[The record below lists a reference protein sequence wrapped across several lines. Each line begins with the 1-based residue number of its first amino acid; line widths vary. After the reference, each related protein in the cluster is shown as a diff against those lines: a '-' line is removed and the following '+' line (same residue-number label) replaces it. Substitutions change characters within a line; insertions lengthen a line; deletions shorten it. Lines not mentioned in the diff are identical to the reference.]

1 MHIFFYGRVSTLEQQ
16 EDGSALQKQLERGKA
31 AGATRFY
38 WDIISRST
46 ETRPGLQTMMEDLQH
61 FNVDQLIITRIDRIG
76 SSSKLFY
83 SLLGILRTNNIKL
96 KALDQ
101 NLDVNSSGG
110 QLTIDILLAASKF
123 EVGML
128 SDRLKAERSY
138 RRSKGKSNACIA
150 PFGWKTKDGLYIPDT
165 SPCVCIIKEKL
176 ELRVC
181 DLAKLALE
189 KFYEY
194 PSTHAISK
202 YLNEI
207 LGCSSRTMST
217 PRKQQNV
224 TENLQDIDFNRAKK
238 RGNRRYPN
246 GSLGWTPTGIKN
258 WLVNPVHA
266 GGIPRNSTSGDG
278 KGYKSFDEWNVE
290 WGTHEGIISREYHE
304 KIKGIIRDNRSNHW
318 ASRNMNIPNPYANL
332 LKCFKCG
339 GAVARCSIRL
349 LKTKGYVAYF
359 QCVHYGQGRCDC
371 KAMLRNDKLEE
382 QLQEHL
388 VNKAEA
394 MVKTLNFDEEV
405 EEPAELLGLRQ
416 DLAQL
421 EKCSPNPAIERAKCD
436 IKNQILAIK
445 RSYMPKSVPQREK
458 FIEMFEDKFFWNTLT
473 NEEKKRVLSDFV
485 RCIWVQGAFV
495 RGIDLLF

>member
-16 EDGSALQKQLERGKA
+16 EDGRALQKQLERGKA

-38 WDIISRST
+38 WDIISRSS
-46 ETRPGLQTMMEDLQH
+46 ETRPGLQAMMEDLVR
-61 FNVDQLIITRIDRIG
+61 FKVDELMIARIDRIG

-150 PFGWKTKDGLYIPDT
+150 PFGWKTLDGVYVPDT

-176 ELRVC
+176 ELQTC

-189 KFYEY
+189 KFYQH
-194 PSTHAISK
+194 PSTHALSK
-202 YLNEI
+202 YLNEM
-207 LGCSSRTMST
+207 LGCTTRSKST
-217 PRKQQNV
+217 AKKQQNV
-224 TENLQDIDFNRAKK
+224 TENLQEIDFSRA
-238 RGNRRYPN
+238 RRHGYRRYPH
-246 GSLGWTPTGIKN
+246 GSLGWTPAGIKN

-266 GGIPRNSTSGDG
+266 GGIPRNSTSGSG
-278 KGYKSFDEWNVE
+278 KGYKSFDEWNVD

-304 KIKGIIRDNRSNHW
+304 EIKAIIRGNRSNHW
-318 ASRNMNIPNPYANL
+318 ASRNMNMPNPYANL
-332 LKCFKCG
+332 LKCSNCG

-359 QCVHYGQGRCDC
+359 QCVRYGQGQCNQR
-371 KAMLRNDKLEE
+371 AMLRNDKLDT

-388 VNKAEA
+388 IKRAEA
-394 MVKTLNFDEEV
+394 LANALNFDEEI
-405 EEPAELLGLRQ
+405 EEPPKLLRLRQ

-436 IKNQILAIK
+436 INNQIRAIK
-445 RSYMPKSVPQREK
+445 SSYMPKSIPQRER
-458 FIEMFEDKFFWNTLT
+458 FIEMFADQLFWNTLT
-473 NEEKKRVLSDFV
+473 NEEKKRVLRDFV
-485 RCIWVQGAFV
+485 RCIWVNGSNLG
-495 RGIDLLF
+495 GIDLLF